1 MESSQPSRRRVY
13 PTMSKPLDGIKVV
26 EVAAW
31 TFVPA
36 AGAMLADLGADVIK
50 VEPPTGD
57 PQRALRNLLN
67 MSKDGP
73 NPFLELP
80 NRGKRS
86 VTLDLGSDEGRDL
99 LLDIAADADV
109 FLTSYLPAS
118 RRKLG
123 FDVDAVR
130 ARRADVVY
138 VCGSGWGARGPMRD
152 TGGFD
157 LAAGWASSGLA
168 YRMTPPGGEPPMQP
182 PAFFDLQGSTA
193 LTAAISTALF
203 KRERTGEGSVVDV
216 SLLNVGMWTMGPDIV
231 GAPYAGSM
239 PVARRHEQGNP
250 LTNWYPTK
258 DGRWLYLVLLQ
269 ADRYWAE
276 LCAFIGAPELVLD
289 ERFTDMGVRYQHRA
303 ECVDAL
309 TEVFLTRTLAEWKSE
324 LAEFSGVWAPVQS
337 ALEVHEHTQ
346 VAENG
351 LLPIV
356 HTDEGA
362 DFALVAIPMQFDGQ
376 VPTPPGAAP
385 GLGAHTDEVL
395 AGLGYSEDRITGLR
409 EKGVLG

>member
-1 MESSQPSRRRVY
+1 M
-13 PTMSKPLDGIKVV
+13 
-26 EVAAW
+26 
-31 TFVPA
+31 
-36 AGAMLADLGADVIK
+36 
-50 VEPPTGD
+50 
-57 PQRALRNLLN
+57 LRNLLN

-86 VTLDLGSDEGRDL
+86 VTLDLGADGAAEV
-99 LLDIAADADV
+99 LLDLAADADV

-130 ARRADVVY
+130 ARRPDVVY

-193 LTAAISTALF
+193 LTAAVSTALF
-203 KRERTGEGSVVDV
+203 RRERTGQGSVVDV

-231 GAPYAGSM
+231 GARYSGSM
-239 PVARRHEQGNP
+239 AAVPRHQQGNP
-250 LTNWYPTK
+250 LANWYPTR

-276 LCAFIGAPELVLD
+276 LCAFIGVPELVLD
-289 ERFTDMGVRYQHRA
+289 ERFTDMSVRYLHRA

-309 TEVFLTRTLAEWKSE
+309 TEVFLTRTLEEWKDA
-324 LAEFSGVWAPVQS
+324 LADFSGVWAPVQS
-337 ALEVHEHTQ
+337 AGEVHDHVQ

-351 LLPIV
+351 LLPTV
-356 HTDEGA
+356 HTPEGV
-362 DFALVAIPMQFDGQ
+362 DFALVGVPMQFDGEPT
-376 VPTPPGAAP
+376 VPTGAAP

-395 AGLGYSEDRITGLR
+395 AGLGYDADRIGGLR

>member
-1 MESSQPSRRRVY
+1 
-13 PTMSKPLDGIKVV
+13 MSKPLEGIKVV

-50 VEPPTGD
+50 VEPPAGD
-57 PQRALRNLLN
+57 PQRMLRNLLN

-86 VTLDLGSDEGRDL
+86 VTLDLGSDGGRDL
-99 LLDIAADADV
+99 LLEIAADADV

-123 FDVDAVR
+123 FDVDALR
-130 ARRADVVY
+130 ARRADIIY

-157 LAAGWASSGLA
+157 LAAGWAGSGLA
-168 YRMTPPGGEPPMQP
+168 HRMTPPGGEPPMQP

-193 LTAAISTALF
+193 ITAAISTALF

-231 GAPYAGSM
+231 GAPYASM
-239 PVARRHEQGNP
+239 PSVPRHQQGNP
-250 LTNWYPTK
+250 LTNWYPTQ

-276 LCAFIGAPELVLD
+276 LCAFIGVPELVLD
-289 ERFTDMGVRYQHRA
+289 ERFTDMAVRYQHRA

-309 TEVFLTRTLAEWKSE
+309 TEVFLTRTLDGWKQVLE
-324 LAEFSGVWAPVQS
+324 GFSGVWAPVQS
-337 ALEVHEHTQ
+337 ALEVHDHPQ
-346 VAENG
+346 VGVNG
-351 LLPIV
+351 FLPTV
-356 HTDEGA
+356 HTAEGL
-362 DFALVAIPMQFDGQ
+362 DFALVAAPMQFDGEPP
-376 VPTPPGAAP
+376 VPSGAAP
-385 GLGAHTDEVL
+385 ALGAHTEEVL
-395 AGLGYSEDRITGLR
+395 AGLGYADDRIAALR
-409 EKGVLG
+409 ERGVLG

>member
-1 MESSQPSRRRVY
+1 MA
-13 PTMSKPLDGIKVV
+13 PTMDKPLDGIKVV

-36 AGAMLADLGADVIK
+36 AGAMLADLGAEVVK

-57 PQRALRNLLN
+57 PQRNLRNLLN

-86 VTLDLGSDEGRDL
+86 VTLDLGADGARDV
-99 LLDIAADADV
+99 LLDLSADADV

-130 ARRADVVY
+130 ARREDVIY

-203 KRERTGEGSVVDV
+203 KRERTGAGSVVDV

-239 PVARRHEQGNP
+239 PVAPRHQQGNP
-250 LTNWYPTK
+250 LANWYPTS

-289 ERFTDMGVRYQHRA
+289 ERFTDMATRYQHRA

-309 TEVFLTRTLAEWKSE
+309 TEVFVTRTLAEWKQALE
-324 LAEFSGVWAPVQS
+324 GFSGVWAPVQS
-337 ALEVHEHTQ
+337 ALEVHDHPQ

-351 LLPIV
+351 LLPRV
-356 HTDEGA
+356 HTPEGV
-362 DFALVAIPMQFDGQ
+362 DFALVGVPMQFDGQ
-376 VPTPPGAAP
+376 PAVPTGPAP

-395 AGLGYSEDRITGLR
+395 AGMGYDADRIAGLR

>member
-1 MESSQPSRRRVY
+1 ME
-13 PTMSKPLDGIKVV
+13 KPLAGIKVV
-26 EVAAW
+26 EVASW

-36 AGAMLADLGADVIK
+36 AGAMLADLGAEVVK
-50 VEPPTGD
+50 VEPPAGD

-86 VTLDLGSDEGRDL
+86 VTLDLGADGAREV
-99 LLDIAADADV
+99 LLDLAAGADV

-130 ARRADVVY
+130 ARRADVIY

-203 KRERTGEGSVVDV
+203 KRERTGAGSVVDV

-239 PVARRHEQGNP
+239 APAPRHQQGNP
-250 LTNWYPTK
+250 LTNWYPTS

-276 LCAFIGAPELVLD
+276 LCAFIGAPELIMD
-289 ERFTDMGVRYQHRA
+289 ERFTDMAVRYQHRA

-309 TEVFLTRTLAEWKSE
+309 TEVFRTRTLDEWKE
-324 LAEFSGVWAPVQS
+324 TLADFSGVWAPVQS
-337 ALEVHEHTQ
+337 AAEVHDHPQ

-351 LLPIV
+351 LLPRV
-356 HTDEGA
+356 RTPEGV
-362 DFALVAIPMQFDGQ
+362 DFGLVGVPMQFDGE
-376 VPTPPGAAP
+376 PTTPTGPAP

-395 AGLGYSEDRITGLR
+395 AGIGYDGDRIAGLR
-409 EKGVLG
+409 EKGVFG